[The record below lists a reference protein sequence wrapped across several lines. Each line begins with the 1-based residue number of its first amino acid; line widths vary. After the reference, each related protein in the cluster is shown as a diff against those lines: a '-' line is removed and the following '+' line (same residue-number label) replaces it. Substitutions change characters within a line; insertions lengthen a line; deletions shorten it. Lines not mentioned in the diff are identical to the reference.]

1 MFLLYGFVAS
11 LVAFY
16 FLQGRED
23 AKADRMGKPRSSL
36 GAKIMLWFF
45 LMLVLSILFYFVT
58 NGVQSM
64 WPWGGG
70 KAGGDGDA
78 VEMERPALEAML
90 QRIPEEMHTGL
101 PPFRSMSL
109 GD

>member
-1 MFLLYGFVAS
+1 
-11 LVAFY
+11 
-16 FLQGRED
+16 
-23 AKADRMGKPRSSL
+23 MGS
-36 GAKIMLWFF
+36 KIMLWFF
-45 LMLVLSILFYFVT
+45 LMLVMSILCYFVL

-64 WPWGGG
+64 WPTKSDGGG
-70 KAGGDGDA
+70 AKGDA

-109 GD
+109 GE

>member
-1 MFLLYGFVAS
+1 MFLLYGFATSVVAY
-11 LVAFY
+11 Y
-16 FLQGRED
+16 FLQKRED
-23 AKADRMGKPRSSL
+23 EKAFRTGKPRSSI

-45 LMLVLSILFYFVT
+45 LMLVLSILFYFLT
-58 NGVQSM
+58 NAAHTM
-64 WPWGGG
+64 WPSIGGS
-70 KAGGDGDA
+70 GGAKTDA
-78 VEMERPALEAML
+78 VEMERPAMEAML